1 MISQRIQNVT
11 PSATSMLGGKI
22 SEMKAAGLDV
32 ASFNLGEPDFQT
44 PQKIMDAC
52 TKAMLDGN
60 TKYIAVGGILP
71 LRRAICEKLE

>member
-52 TKAMLDGN
+52 TKAMLDGR
-60 TKYIAVGGILP
+60 K
-71 LRRAICEKLE
+71 RRCHASNYVCQLVDVQDR